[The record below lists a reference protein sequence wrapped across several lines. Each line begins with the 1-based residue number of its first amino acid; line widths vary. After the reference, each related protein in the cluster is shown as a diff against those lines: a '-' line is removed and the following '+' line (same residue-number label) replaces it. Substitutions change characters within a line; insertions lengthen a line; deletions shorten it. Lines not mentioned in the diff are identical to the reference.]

1 MDLVALLATSKPTLV
16 AVVFVL
22 GLLVGSFLNV
32 VIHRLPEMLQR
43 NWRQQCDELF
53 GDEKPETP
61 TEPPE
66 KYNLVVPR
74 SRCPACGHGITAAEN
89 IPVVSYLALRGKCSA
104 CGIRIPLRYP
114 LVELGAAVLSALVA
128 WQFGATW
135 ATLYALA
142 FTWALI
148 ALSGIDIDRKLLPDA
163 ITLPLLWLGLLVC
176 LGNFRGASGPVFA
189 SIEDAVIGAAAG
201 YLSLW
206 SIYHLFRMLTGKE
219 GMGYGDFKLLAA
231 IGAWLGWQ
239 YLPLTILLSA
249 VVGAVVGGAALAIGG
264 RHSQTPIPFGPFL
277 AAAGWIAMMW
287 GPGIMDTYLNASG
300 LR

>member
-1 MDLVALLATSKPTLV
+1 MDFLELLDNSRPMLIGT
-16 AVVFVL
+16 VFVL

-43 NWRQQCDELF
+43 SWRAQCEELL
-53 GDEKPETP
+53 GADSVSVKV
-61 TEPPE
+61 EPSE

-74 SRCPACGHGITAAEN
+74 SRCPSCGHGITAVEN
-89 IPVVSYLALRGKCSA
+89 IPVVSYLMLRGRCSA
-104 CGIRIPLRYP
+104 CGSRIPVRYP
-114 LVELGAAVLSALVA
+114 LVELCTGVLSALVA
-128 WQFGATW
+128 WRFGATA
-135 ATLYALA
+135 ATLFALA
-142 FTWALI
+142 FTWSLV

-176 LGNFRGASGPVFA
+176 LGDFRAADGPVFA
-189 SIEDAVIGAAAG
+189 DIGDAVIGAAAG

-206 SIYHLFRMLTGKE
+206 TVYHLFRLLTGKE
-219 GMGYGDFKLLAA
+219 GMGYGDFKLLGAV
-231 IGAWLGWQ
+231 GAWLGWQ

-249 VVGAVVGGAALAIGG
+249 VVGAVVGGSALLLSG
-264 RHSQTPIPFGPFL
+264 RDSQTHIPFGPFL

-287 GPGIMDTYLNASG
+287 GPAIMEAYLDASG